1 MKLSILFSAVALA
14 LAASPVL
21 LGADTPVYKDQTA
34 PLKARVDDAL
44 SRMTLR
50 EKIDIIHAHSKF
62 CSPGVPRLGI
72 PELWT
77 TDGPHG
83 IRAEVLWDEWDQA
96 GWTNDSCVAFPALTC
111 LAATWNPD
119 MAALYGRSLAEEAR
133 YRGKDV
139 VLGPG
144 VNMYRTPLNG
154 RNFEYMGEDPYLASV
169 MVVPY
174 VKALQNEGVAACV
187 KHYALNNQEINRHT
201 TNVIVDDR
209 ALYEIYLPAFKAAV
223 VDGGAWSIMG
233 SYNRYLD
240 EHGCH
245 NNRLLMQILKGE
257 WGFDGAVI
265 SDWGGAH
272 DTPQAIANGLDI
284 EFGTWTDG
292 LQGGRSKAYDNYF
305 LADPYL
311 AAIESGQVGTD
322 ELDDKARRVL
332 RLLFRTS
339 MASGYGHGSLC
350 SDEHY
355 AAARRIGAD
364 GIVLLANRDNTLP
377 MNLRD
382 GARVLVVGENAIK
395 MMTVGGGSSSLKVQ
409 RELTPLDGLRE
420 ALKGKATVDYARG
433 YVGDITGEYNGVTS
447 GQNLADNR
455 TPAELI
461 QEAVSKARGAD
472 YVVFVGG
479 LNKSAGQD
487 CEDADRSG
495 LELPYAQDDVIRA
508 LAAANPRLI
517 VVNVSGNAVAMPWVD
532 SVGAVV
538 QAWFLGSEC
547 GNSLADVLTGAVNPS
562 GKLPFTFPRR
572 LSDVAAHAVGQ
583 YPGVKRADSP
593 IYDERYD
600 EGIFTGYRWHDSRNI
615 EPLFAFGH
623 GLSYTTFEYGQLTA
637 DNSEMNT
644 GSTITMSI
652 PVKNTGSRAGAE
664 VVQLYIADNE
674 SSLPRPQKE
683 LKGFSKVYLQPGET
697 ATVTFTVDKTA
708 LSFYDPARGW
718 VAEDGDFKALVGAAS
733 DDIRATLPFT
743 YRNETAQNSNNN
755 SSEPV
760 SGALGCR

>member
-1 MKLSILFSAVALA
+1 M
-14 LAASPVL
+14 
-21 LGADTPVYKDQTA
+21 
-34 PLKARVDDAL
+34 
-44 SRMTLR
+44 
-50 EKIDIIHAHSKF
+50 
-62 CSPGVPRLGI
+62 
-72 PELWT
+72 
-77 TDGPHG
+77 
-83 IRAEVLWDEWDQA
+83 
-96 GWTNDSCVAFPALTC
+96 
-111 LAATWNPD
+111 
-119 MAALYGRSLAEEAR
+119 
-133 YRGKDV
+133 
-139 VLGPG
+139 
-144 VNMYRTPLNG
+144 
-154 RNFEYMGEDPYLASV
+154 
-169 MVVPY
+169 
-174 VKALQNEGVAACV
+174 
-187 KHYALNNQEINRHT
+187 
-201 TNVIVDDR
+201 
-209 ALYEIYLPAFKAAV
+209 
-223 VDGGAWSIMG
+223 
-233 SYNRYLD
+233 
-240 EHGCH
+240 
-245 NNRLLMQILKGE
+245 
-257 WGFDGAVI
+257 
-265 SDWGGAH
+265 
-272 DTPQAIANGLDI
+272 
-284 EFGTWTDG
+284 
-292 LQGGRSKAYDNYF
+292 
-305 LADPYL
+305 
-311 AAIESGQVGTD
+311 
-322 ELDDKARRVL
+322 
-332 RLLFRTS
+332 
-339 MASGYGHGSLC
+339 
-350 SDEHY
+350 
-355 AAARRIGAD
+355 
-364 GIVLLANRDNTLP
+364 
-377 MNLRD
+377 
-382 GARVLVVGENAIK
+382 LVVGENAIK

-447 GQNLADNR
+447 GQNLADSR

-461 QEAVSKARGAD
+461 EEAVGKARGAD

-479 LNKSAGQD
+479 LNKSPGQD

-508 LAAANPRLI
+508 LAAVNPRLI

-593 IYDERYD
+593 IHDERYD

-637 DNSEMNT
+637 DNSEMNP
-644 GSTITMSI
+644 GSTITLSM

-697 ATVTFTVDKTA
+697 ATVTFNVDKTA